1 MRKTRVLATVLAASG
16 LIYGASLMAHG
27 ATDVPSK
34 GKKMEYH
41 KDAQHMQLKSMNVPD
56 THAFLQDI
64 VASDDP
70 KAPIACGLFRMEKGK
85 SLTYT
90 YGYDEAKI
98 ILEGDMHVSDGYSKV
113 HAKAGDVLFF
123 PKGST
128 ITFTS
133 DDYGLG
139 FICGQRERD
148 GA

>member
-1 MRKTRVLATVLAASG
+1 MRKTHIAGVILAATG
-16 LIYGASLMAHG
+16 MVYGASLMAHG
-27 ATDVPSK
+27 ATDAQTH

-41 KDAQHMQLKSMNVPD
+41 KDAQQMKLKSMEVPG

-64 VASDDP
+64 VSSNDP

-113 HAKAGDVLFF
+113 HAKPGDVLFF